1 MYSRQ
6 VRFARWWGDI
16 PFLPVAK
23 PRPALQ
29 WLKNLTQGQHVL
41 AGSCSTHVHSTS
53 SAGRG
58 SLSTTKHRQRRNAND
73 GMHNYVRSE
82 MSRVHRGPRT
92 ERREFASLEPLK
104 DEDLSFS
111 CDAVTSSSRTR
122 SVGLEEVTVEWNR
135 GIQCRQAL
143 QLSFKRRTLQQKQG
157 KQTHGTAPALLELSR

>member
-1 MYSRQ
+1 MRRGVVLLQCVSRCHVRMYSRQ

-16 PFLPVAK
+16 PFLPVEK

-104 DEDLSFS
+104 GEKIHATEKFMQL
-111 CDAVTSSSRTR
+111 R
-122 SVGLEEVTVEWNR
+122 R
-135 GIQCRQAL
+135 GD
-143 QLSFKRRTLQQKQG
+143 
-157 KQTHGTAPALLELSR
+157 LLEPDTGRRARGGHCRVESRYPSLVEAVL